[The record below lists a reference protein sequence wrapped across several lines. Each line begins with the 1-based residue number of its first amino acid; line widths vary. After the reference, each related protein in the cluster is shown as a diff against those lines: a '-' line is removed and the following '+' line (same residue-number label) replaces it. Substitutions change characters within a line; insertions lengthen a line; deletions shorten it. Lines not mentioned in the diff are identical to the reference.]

1 MHACDCGSARVVFD
15 ARALASHTTA
25 IMRLRPRLAPRTW
38 SAASYQGREHGERR
52 RYAQYT
58 ELLGRQVG
66 KVVGAWRGGGR
77 GHHKASLLHHL
88 GLLCVSFPHSRSVT
102 RSSRLHS
109 RFNFAT
115 LSQALSLCCNL
126 GSRAGA
132 ANTQNP
138 RSTCDPLGSSVA
150 VRSYFAGGF
159 GIDTQACPRASH
171 RGWTEEWTLSPRLRT
186 TIIPETTPWRRCP
199 PPCLSKR
206 RPRYPMGLRS
216 K

>member
-1 MHACDCGSARVVFD
+1 MA
-15 ARALASHTTA
+15 
-25 IMRLRPRLAPRTW
+25 
-38 SAASYQGREHGERR
+38 
-52 RYAQYT
+52 
-58 ELLGRQVG
+58 
-66 KVVGAWRGGGR
+66 AWRGGGR
-77 GHHKASLLHHL
+77 GHHKASLLLHHL
-88 GLLCVSFPHSRSVT
+88 GLLHVSFPHRRSDAQLLAPVAPN
-102 RSSRLHS
+102 S
-109 RFNFAT
+109 RFNLAT
-115 LSQALSLCCNL
+115 LSQVLSLCCNL

-138 RSTCDPLGSSVA
+138 RSTCEPLGSSVA
-150 VRSYFAGGF
+150 VRSYFAGAF